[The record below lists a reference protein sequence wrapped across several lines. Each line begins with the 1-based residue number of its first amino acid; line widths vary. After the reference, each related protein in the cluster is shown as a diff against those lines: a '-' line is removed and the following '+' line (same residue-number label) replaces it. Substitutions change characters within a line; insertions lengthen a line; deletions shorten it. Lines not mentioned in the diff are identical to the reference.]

1 MPRFI
6 DNTDYRTFA
15 LLAAT
20 VLLAGCESTPTALER
35 NFGSSVR
42 NMIELQTA
50 PPGYQG
56 FGMDGRKG
64 EAVLENYRKDVA
76 ETKKVEQSTLRI
88 QVGK

>member
-1 MPRFI
+1 MPRC
-6 DNTDYRTFA
+6 NHNRHHGTCA
-15 LLAAT
+15 LLAAIA
-20 VLLAGCESTPTALER
+20 LLAGCESAPTALEQ

-56 FGMDGRKG
+56 FGMEGRKG

-76 ETKKVEQSTLRI
+76 EAKKVQESTLRI